1 MLSDKGENITS
12 MSSTLCVRVGFSE
25 VQFLLFAEGV
35 FLRNPLFMLLS
46 CFLYPLGN
54 SADVN
59 IAKTSSFLT
68 YSYVKEIFQGFI
80 CPGCPLLVLLSGHQR
95 SGNPHT
101 GKVWGLQGWF
111 LSSQSQLMGIKLRVC
126 ILD

>member
-12 MSSTLCVRVGFSE
+12 MSSTLCVRVGVSE

-35 FLRNPLFMLLS
+35 FLKNPLFMLLS

-68 YSYVKEIFQGFI
+68 YSYVKEIFPGFY
-80 CPGCPLLVLLSGHQR
+80 LSWLSLAVTFVRAPEEWESPHQKSVGIARVVPEQPEPADGHQ
-95 SGNPHT
+95 T
-101 GKVWGLQGWF
+101 EGLHP
-111 LSSQSQLMGIKLRVC
+111 
-126 ILD
+126 